1 MALTTIG
8 TASIDDNAITAAKIA
23 ADAVGSSEIAADAVG
38 SSEIAA
44 DAVGTSEIATD
55 AVASAEIAAD
65 AVGASELANDSVASA
80 NIIDGAIVNADVN
93 ASAALDATKI
103 ADGTVTS
110 TEFQY
115 INTLSSNAQTQITN
129 NLATTNNMLPK
140 AGGTMSG
147 ETIFAD
153 QLVTR
158 PVIKDYGETKN
169 TIGGTGGGT
178 QDIDLTLGNVISATV
193 DTSTNTFTFS
203 NPSASGVSC
212 SFTLI
217 LTNGGSQTVNWPPA
231 VDWAGAAAPTLTTS
245 GVDVIVFTTVDAGTI
260 WYGFAGGLA
269 MA

>member
-1 MALTTIG
+1 MSYIGQVSGRAMQSGDIGASAVITTKI
-8 TASIDDNAITAAKIA
+8 ADDNVTIAKM
-23 ADAVGSSEIAADAVG
+23 
-38 SSEIAA
+38 
-44 DAVGTSEIATD
+44 
-55 AVASAEIAAD
+55 
-65 AVGASELANDSVASA
+65 ANDSVGADELASNA
-80 NIIDGAIVNADVN
+80 VVSASIVDGAIVNADVN

-203 NPSASGVSC
+203 NPSASGTSC

-217 LTNGGSQTVNWPPA
+217 LTNGGSQTVNWPGS
-231 VDWAGAAAPTLTTS
+231 VDWAGATAPTLTTS
-245 GVDVIVFTTVDAGTI
+245 GVDVLVFTTVDAGTI